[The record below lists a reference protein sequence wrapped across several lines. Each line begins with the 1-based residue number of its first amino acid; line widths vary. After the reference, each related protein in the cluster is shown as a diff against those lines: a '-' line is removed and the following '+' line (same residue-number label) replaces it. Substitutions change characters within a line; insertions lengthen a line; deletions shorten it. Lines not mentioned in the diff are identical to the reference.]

1 MTSPAGTVVLAFDK
15 FRGTATSIELAD
27 AGARAASRVGW
38 TAAVTPLADGGEGSL
53 DAVGGANKVTEV
65 TGPLGHPVEAG
76 WRLDGKVAYVEM
88 AAASGLLL
96 AGGPEHNDPMA
107 AETVGTGE
115 LIAAA
120 IKLGARKVVVFLGGS
135 ATTDGGWGA
144 VRAMPPAARLKEIEL
159 VIATDVRT
167 AFCDAAAVF
176 GPQKGAR
183 PSQVAMLER
192 RLQRL
197 VQVYQDTYG
206 VDVSETPGAGAA
218 GGLAG
223 GLMALGGRIESGFD
237 VIAEQVGL
245 DERLQGADVVV
256 TGEGFL
262 DAESFNGKV
271 VGGVAAWAA
280 EQAVP
285 VLAIVGDRDVE
296 VDAPEGMEVV
306 TLSER
311 FGLDRAMA
319 EPVALTEQVI
329 AEHLE
334 RLGSAPPQP

>member
-1 MTSPAGTVVLAFDK
+1 MTSTAGTIVLAFDK
-15 FRGTATSIELAD
+15 FRGTATSDELAQ
-27 AGARAASRVGW
+27 AGARVAAEHGW
-38 TAAVTPLADGGEGSL
+38 QAITVPLADGGEGSL
-53 DAVGGANKVTEV
+53 DAVGGANKTTLV
-65 TGPLGHPVEAG
+65 TGPLGSPVDAG
-76 WRLDGKVAYVEM
+76 WRLDGRVAYVEM

-96 AGGPEHNDPMA
+96 AGGPERNDPLA

-115 LIAAA
+115 LIATA
-120 IKLGARKVVVFLGGS
+120 IQLGARKVVVFLGGS

-144 VRAMPPAARLKEIEL
+144 LKAMPPAARLKEIEL

-167 AFCDAAAVF
+167 RFTDAAAVF

-183 PSQVAMLER
+183 PSQVTMLER

-206 VDVSETPGAGAA
+206 VDVSDVPGAGAA

-223 GLMALGGRIESGFD
+223 GLLALGGRIESGFD

-245 DERLQGADVVV
+245 DERLAGADLAV
-256 TGEGFL
+256 TGEGYL

-280 EQAVP
+280 EQDVATF
-285 VLAIVGDRDVE
+285 AIVGDRDAE
-296 VDAPEGMEVV
+296 TELPPGLDVV
-306 TLSER
+306 ALSER
-311 FGLDRAMA
+311 YGLDRAMS
-319 EPVALTEQVI
+319 ETCALVSDVL
-329 AEHLE
+329 AE
-334 RLGSAPPQP
+334 RLRGD

>member
-1 MTSPAGTVVLAFDK
+1 VTASAGTIVLAFDK
-15 FRGTATSIELAD
+15 FRGTATSVELAA
-27 AGARAASRVGW
+27 AGARAAARLGW
-38 TAAVTPLADGGEGSL
+38 TPITIPLADGGEGSL
-53 DAVGGANKVTEV
+53 DAVGGANKYTEV
-65 TGPLGHPVEAG
+65 TGPLGEPVKAG

-88 AAASGLLL
+88 AAASGLVL
-96 AGGPEHNDPMA
+96 AGGPEHNDPLA

-120 IKLGARKVVVFLGGS
+120 ITLGARKIVVFLGGS

-167 AFCDAAAVF
+167 AFTDAAAVF

-183 PSQVAMLER
+183 PSQVTMLER

-206 VDVSETPGAGAA
+206 VDVSDTPGAGAA

-237 VIAEQVGL
+237 VIADQVGL
-245 DERLQGADVVV
+245 DEQLAVADLVV

-271 VGGVAAWAA
+271 VGGVTAWAA
-280 EQAVP
+280 EQGVP
-285 VLAIVGDRDVE
+285 VLAIVGDRDD
-296 VDAPEGMEVV
+296 DAPLPAGLDVV
-306 TLSER
+306 SLRET
-311 FGLDRAMA
+311 FGLDQAMTDTVPLA
-319 EPVALTEQVI
+319 ERVVGDYLQRIEP
-329 AEHLE
+329 
-334 RLGSAPPQP
+334 RR